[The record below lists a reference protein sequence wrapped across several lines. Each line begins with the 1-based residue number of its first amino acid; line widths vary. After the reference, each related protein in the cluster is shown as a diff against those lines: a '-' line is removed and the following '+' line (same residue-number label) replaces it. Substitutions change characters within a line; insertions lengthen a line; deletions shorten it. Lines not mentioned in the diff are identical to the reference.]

1 MSKMST
7 KPTKSCILLFLGI
20 VAQIGW
26 NNILYAQNHH
36 PSGVIQENNI
46 SIEKKLIVFGETL
59 NLNEVSEK
67 VTWTINRI
75 GADNT
80 PVSGVGKT
88 LNEYVFAIPGN
99 YEISIQENLD
109 HQPGECE
116 HKHLPEKIVLEVSAI
131 KMIFNT
137 QAIVFSDEIRK
148 GVETKGLKMTVPVSI
163 QTYSKQ
169 SVPYSNVLVT
179 TAGVGT
185 NIIATL
191 SEPKL
196 FQDGNYTLVYNLQG
210 VASQQAYIM
219 FDFTDVNGQV
229 QSYAHLKQI
238 K

>member
-1 MSKMST
+1 M
-7 KPTKSCILLFLGI
+7 
-20 VAQIGW
+20 
-26 NNILYAQNHH
+26 N
-36 PSGVIQENNI
+36 
-46 SIEKKLIVFGETL
+46 
-59 NLNEVSEK
+59 
-67 VTWTINRI
+67 
-75 GADNT
+75 
-80 PVSGVGKT
+80 
-88 LNEYVFAIPGN
+88 
-99 YEISIQENLD
+99 
-109 HQPGECE
+109 
-116 HKHLPEKIVLEVSAI
+116 
-131 KMIFNT
+131 FNT

-148 GVETKGLKMTVPVSI
+148 GVETKGIKMTVPVSI